1 MKIEDMTPISLAEN
15 AGAFDSVDELL
26 RADPNQNQAQKSPN
40 YPFWTADGRV
50 VIDDEK
56 LRQFL
61 IENGFFRRQSSDTSP
76 SRARNE
82 PLETVLNEGGILKKY
97 GEIALKDWVR
107 KFIVKSEV
115 PDDGILSKWLRYR
128 TNDITDGLPIQSGNA
143 LRCGPDVC
151 YIPFKNGVVV
161 ITKSSVELESYKQ
174 LQKIGTVLED
184 SLRERD
190 IHLSNWPQID
200 FDKPIIKQVPSSP
213 FTDFIAYAFKKGI
226 LPDETAPL
234 RDNNP
239 LWLGT
244 HTPEWAEA
252 VNGFETSAGYLI
264 HQHHPSNPKAIIF
277 VDGESMNSQKAKGG
291 TGKSVSLKSLEH
303 VRVWKFVDGRRLGM
317 GGDRFWASGVTED
330 TQIVALGDIN
340 KEARF
345 QDLYNVIT
353 DDMEIEGKGVDK
365 KTIPRHLKPKIGI
378 TSNYLITA
386 NDTSSKRRQ
395 HIVSFGNFFN
405 KVAEI
410 ETTNKSMSVEAMVGC
425 CLFGPEMSDE
435 NWNDFYRYYILC
447 TQKYLNKG
455 LITPNNESYKKAL
468 LANEVGDD
476 DVFEWMEDWV
486 DNERIKGNF
495 HINGIAQSAIYK
507 AFSAY
512 FGPDPVFLMRW
523 EEKVFLDALFEYVTS
538 REDVDWNPKQ
548 ASKGDTRRF
557 RRWLKG
563 PSGNQEDWAK
573 IVDK

>member
-1 MKIEDMTPISLAEN
+1 MIKDMTPNLEAEN
-15 AGAFDSVDELL
+15 TSVFDSVDEML
-26 RADPNQNQAQKSPN
+26 RADPNQNQAQRSPN

-50 VIDDEK
+50 LIDDEK

-61 IENGFFRRQSSDTSP
+61 IENGFFRRQSNDPSP

-82 PLETVLNEGGILKKY
+82 PLETVLSEGGILKKY

-107 KFIVKSEV
+107 KFIVESEV
-115 PDDGILSKWLRYR
+115 PDDGILSKWIRYR
-128 TNDITDGLPIQSGNA
+128 TNDITDGLPIRSGNA
-143 LRCGPDVC
+143 LRCGPNVC
-151 YIPFKNGVVV
+151 YIPFNNGVVV
-161 ITKSSVELESYKQ
+161 ITKNSVELKDYKQ
-174 LQKIGTVLED
+174 LQKLGTVLED

-190 IHLSNWPQID
+190 IDLSNLPQID

-213 FTDFIAYAFKKGI
+213 FTDFIAYAFKKNI
-226 LPDETAPL
+226 SPDATEPL

-239 LWLGT
+239 LFLGT
-244 HTPEWAEA
+244 DTPEWAEA

-277 VDGESMNSQKAKGG
+277 VDGESMNSQKAMGG
-291 TGKSVSLKSLEH
+291 TGKSLSLGSLGQI
-303 VRVWKFVDGRRLGM
+303 RALISVDGKRLGM
-317 GGDRFWASGVTED
+317 GGDRFIFGGVTDE
-330 TQIVALGDIN
+330 TQIVSLGDIS

-353 DDMEIEGKGVDK
+353 DDMETEGKNQAIK
-365 KTIPRHLKPKIGI
+365 LIPKHLKPKIGI

-425 CLFGPEMSDE
+425 YLFGPEMSDE

-447 TQKYLNKG
+447 TQKYLNTG
-455 LITPNNESYKKAL
+455 LITPTNESYKKAL

-476 DVFEWMEDWV
+476 DVFEWVEDWV
-486 DNERIKGNF
+486 NNDRIKGNF
-495 HINGIAQSAIYK
+495 HINGIAQSDIYK
-507 AFSAY
+507 EFSSY
-512 FGPDPVFLMRW
+512 FGTDLTFLMRW
-523 EEKVFLDALFEYVTS
+523 EEKVFLDSLFEYVLA

-548 ASKGDTRRF
+548 ASKGNTRRA

-563 PSGNQEDWAK
+563 PSGNQEDWVK